1 MTVTMEETLEAV
13 RNDPKIKEACFDMG
27 FKAGYFGGAAR
38 TYARRQ
44 FESDLVNNT
53 VRCNVTISKFMP
65 YYSKYVGRR
74 TKGKKAIATGA
85 VSLATIILSCF
96 VRDADTS
103 ALMALAGTAGLVPSA
118 ALGAYYHL
126 RKI

>member
-1 MTVTMEETLEAV
+1 MAVTMEETLEAV
-13 RNDPKIKEACFDMG
+13 RNDPKVKEACFDMG
-27 FKAGYFGGAAR
+27 FKSGYFGGAAR

-44 FESDLVNNT
+44 FEVDLVNNT

-65 YYSKYVGRR
+65 YYSKYMGRR
-74 TKGKKAIATGA
+74 AKGKKAIATGA
-85 VSLATIILSCF
+85 VSLAAIILSCF
-96 VRDADTS
+96 VRDADAS
-103 ALMALAGTAGLVPSA
+103 SCMALAGVAGLVPSA